1 MERPES
7 CKDFFDVIQD
17 RNSAGNPLSEDEVRR
32 YFTQI
37 LEANIKCEEKGV
49 VHRDLKPEN
58 ILLDLTNDEVK
69 LIDFGL
75 ASEIQEEPFE
85 SFRGKNCS
93 IREICFEW
101 CQIRM
106 TKINQA
112 SKHLR
117 SQKEGQP
124 SWQILYQNDPS
135 VFEPSPFIFSIF
147 SLLIFVV
154 SISHLITLHNVPI
167 KSYIAS
173 RDRSGGQE
181 YGPCRS
187 TGRTSTILYLYLISN

>member
-37 LEANIKCEEKGV
+37 LEANITCEEKGV
-49 VHRDLKPEN
+49 IHRDLKPDN
-58 ILLDLTNDEVK
+58 ILLDLKNDEVK

-85 SFRGKNCS
+85 SFRGKNCC

-101 CQIRM
+101 CQIHM

-124 SWQILYQNDPS
+124 S
-135 VFEPSPFIFSIF
+135 
-147 SLLIFVV
+147 
-154 SISHLITLHNVPI
+154 
-167 KSYIAS
+167 
-173 RDRSGGQE
+173 
-181 YGPCRS
+181 
-187 TGRTSTILYLYLISN
+187 

>member
-7 CKDFFDVIQD
+7 CKDLFEFIQD

-37 LEANIKCEEKGV
+37 LEANVKCEEKGV

-75 ASEIQEEPFE
+75 ASEIQEKPFE

-93 IREICFEW
+93 VREICFE
-101 CQIRM
+101 
-106 TKINQA
+106 
-112 SKHLR
+112 
-117 SQKEGQP
+117 
-124 SWQILYQNDPS
+124 
-135 VFEPSPFIFSIF
+135 
-147 SLLIFVV
+147 
-154 SISHLITLHNVPI
+154 
-167 KSYIAS
+167 
-173 RDRSGGQE
+173 
-181 YGPCRS
+181 
-187 TGRTSTILYLYLISN
+187 

>member
-85 SFRGKNCS
+85 SFRG
-93 IREICFEW
+93 
-101 CQIRM
+101 
-106 TKINQA
+106 TNQYMPPEFM
-112 SKHLR
+112 K
-117 SQKEGQP
+117 
-124 SWQILYQNDPS
+124 
-135 VFEPSPFIFSIF
+135 
-147 SLLIFVV
+147 
-154 SISHLITLHNVPI
+154 
-167 KSYIAS
+167 
-173 RDRSGGQE
+173 
-181 YGPCRS
+181 
-187 TGRTSTILYLYLISN
+187 TILSCLPSLVTAERKRNPG

>member
-7 CKDFFDVIQD
+7 CKDFFYVIQD
-17 RNSAGNPLSEDEVRR
+17 RNSAGNPLTEDEVRR

-49 VHRDLKPEN
+49 IHRDLKPEN

-85 SFRGKNCS
+85 SFRGKNCC

-124 SWQILYQNDPS
+124 SWQILWENDPLVLELS
-135 VFEPSPFIFSIF
+135 LFIF
-147 SLLIFVV
+147 
-154 SISHLITLHNVPI
+154 
-167 KSYIAS
+167 A
-173 RDRSGGQE
+173 
-181 YGPCRS
+181 
-187 TGRTSTILYLYLISN
+187 YLIIADILGPDFASYDIIYHSN

>member
-1 MERPES
+1 MSRVRHPNVIQIYQLIFTEEHYCYVMERPES

-85 SFRGKNCS
+85 SFRGKNS
-93 IREICFEW
+93 SVREICFE
-101 CQIRM
+101 
-106 TKINQA
+106 
-112 SKHLR
+112 
-117 SQKEGQP
+117 
-124 SWQILYQNDPS
+124 
-135 VFEPSPFIFSIF
+135 
-147 SLLIFVV
+147 
-154 SISHLITLHNVPI
+154 
-167 KSYIAS
+167 
-173 RDRSGGQE
+173 
-181 YGPCRS
+181 
-187 TGRTSTILYLYLISN
+187 